1 LDTDVTQP
9 ADTREN
15 DGRVFTI
22 VAFVFAAIAVI
33 FLPIAFGPA
42 GIILGLVGRSKG
54 DRRGGIAAILAA
66 VGMVLGFILGAAVM
80 TALRGS

>member
-1 LDTDVTQP
+1 LDTDAAQP

-15 DGRVFTI
+15 NGRVYTI
-22 VAFVFAAIAVI
+22 LGFVFAAVAVL
-33 FLPIAFGPA
+33 FLPIVFGPA

-54 DRRGGIAAILAA
+54 DRHGGIAAILAT
-66 VGMVLGFILGAAVM
+66 VGMILGFILGAAVM